1 MFVKLVINR
10 FYALSHIL
18 LKGKKMIFPTT
29 LIYTFA
35 DAQRG
40 CQRRLGARIC
50 VIASVIALFVVADAQ
65 ALFAQGATLYDR
77 MYGRN
82 SGVFTDEGAYNSP
95 SQTSTSELGLRYLKL
110 GNTHREARNF
120 ELASFYLG
128 KGLDL
133 VRGRGSKYWEA
144 VANEYLGLLHRDM
157 GNKFVA
163 LDYMRRAENIY
174 RSVLTPLGSQSSVDA
189 SRKII
194 RDIEFAA
201 QYFPSDYGRQWGSR
215 SAFDSYSSAYSQP
228 SARQFEQELRLDNE
242 RLQRANSSL
251 NARLGAL
258 EMRIRQLEY
267 APR

>member
-1 MFVKLVINR
+1 MT
-10 FYALSHIL
+10 
-18 LKGKKMIFPTT
+18 FPTT
-29 LIYTFA
+29 LFVSGFVSDFVSA
-35 DAQRG
+35 AAERRDAKPRFWSRVASA
-40 CQRRLGARIC
+40 CAI
-50 VIASVIALFVVADAQ
+50 VSVIALAFLLADA
-65 ALFAQGATLYDR
+65 LPVFAQGASLYDR
-77 MYGRN
+77 MYDRTYGRN
-82 SGVFTDEGAYNSP
+82 PEYYTDEGAYNSP
-95 SQTSTSELGLRYLKL
+95 AQTSTSELGLRYLKL

-120 ELASFYLG
+120 ESASFYLSR
-128 KGLDL
+128 GLDL

-157 GNKFVA
+157 NNKFVA

-174 RSVLTPLGSQSSVDA
+174 KAVLTPLRSQSSLDA

-201 QYFPSDYGRQWGSR
+201 QYFPADYSR
-215 SAFDSYSSAYSQP
+215 NWASYSSFEPYSSSSSRAYT
-228 SARQFEQELRLDNE
+228 RQYEQELRLDND
-242 RLQRANSSL
+242 RLQRANSAL